1 MSFDELHRRQF
12 ITLLGSAA
20 MAWPLSAPAQQSQRV
35 RRIGVLANEPWPALE
50 GLYEGLRELGYG
62 EGEGL
67 LIEYR
72 FAEGAVE
79 RFPGLASELV
89 RLPVD
94 VIVTW
99 GTPATLAA
107 LKATSSIPIIMSAGD
122 PVGAGLVTSLAQ
134 PGGNV
139 TGLSSQT
146 AGGEGKRL
154 ELLKELLPNL
164 SRVAVLSNSTN
175 PYCVL
180 AVQYARR
187 RGAAL
192 GLALDVADVSAVSEL
207 DTAFRAISRGRP
219 DAALV
224 IADPFLA
231 HERALVAKLM
241 VEKRLPSMYAY
252 HEHVV
257 AGGLMAYMTSY
268 YDIFRREAAFIDK
281 IFKGAKPG
289 DLPVE
294 KPTKF
299 ELVINLKTAKALGLN
314 VPPSLLVRADR
325 LIE

>member
-1 MSFDELHRRQF
+1 MKRREF
-12 ITLLGSAA
+12 ITLLCGAA
-20 MAWPLSAPAQQSQRV
+20 AWPIVGRAQQPGQTRRV
-35 RRIGVLANEPWPALE
+35 GVLVPEPWPEVE
-50 GLYEGLRELGYG
+50 GLHNGLAELGYR
-62 EGEGL
+62 EGRNL
-67 LIEYR
+67 VIEYR
-72 FAEGAVE
+72 FAGSDAGQ
-79 RFPGLASELV
+79 FPALAAELV
-89 RLPVD
+89 GLPVD

-107 LKATSSIPIIMSAGD
+107 IKATRSIPIIMSAGD
-122 PVGAGLVTSLAQ
+122 PVGAGLVASLAH

-146 AGGEGKRL
+146 AGGEEKRL

-180 AVQYARR
+180 AVQYAQ
-187 RGAAL
+187 RGAAAL
-192 GLALDVADVSAVSEL
+192 GLMLNVVDASSVNDLDSAFQAMSRE
-207 DTAFRAISRGRP
+207 RA

-231 HERALVAKLM
+231 GQRALIAELM
-241 VEKRLPSMYAY
+241 VEHRLPSIYAY
-252 HEHVV
+252 HQHAE

-268 YDIFRREAAFIDK
+268 YDIFHREAAFIDK

-294 KPTKF
+294 RTTRF
-299 ELVINLKTAKALGLN
+299 ELAINLKTAKALGLT
-314 VPPSLLVRADR
+314 VPLSLLKRADR

>member
-1 MSFDELHRRQF
+1 MIGRREF
-12 ITLLGSAA
+12 ITLVGGAVT
-20 MAWPLSAPAQQSQRV
+20 AWPVAAFTQQPERMRRV
-35 RRIGVLANEPWPALE
+35 GVLVAEPWPEVE
-50 GLYEGLRELGYG
+50 GLHDGLGELGYR
-62 EGEGL
+62 EGRNL

-72 FAEGAVE
+72 FAGGDAG
-79 RFPGLASELV
+79 RFPGLAAELV

-94 VIVTW
+94 IIVTW

-107 LKATSSIPIIMSAGD
+107 IKATNSIPIIMSAGD
-122 PVGAGLVTSLAQ
+122 PVGAGLVASLAH

-146 AGGEGKRL
+146 AGGEEKRL
-154 ELLKELLPNL
+154 ELLKELLPSL

-175 PYCVL
+175 PYCVI

-187 RGAAL
+187 GAAAL
-192 GLALDVADVSAVSEL
+192 GLALDVVDASSVSDL
-207 DTAFRAISRGRP
+207 DTAFQAISRERA

-231 HERALVAKLM
+231 GQRALIAELM
-241 VEKRLPSMYAY
+241 VEHRLPSIYAY
-252 HEHVV
+252 HQHVE

-268 YDIFRREAAFIDK
+268 YDIFHRAAAFIDK

-294 KPTKF
+294 RTTRF
-299 ELVINLKTAKALGLN
+299 ELAINFKTAKALGLDI
-314 VPPSLLVRADR
+314 PHSLFVRANR
-325 LIE
+325 VIE

>member
-72 FAEGAVE
+72 FAEGAAE

-175 PYCVL
+175 PYCVV
-180 AVQYARR
+180 AVQHARR
-187 RGAAL
+187 AAAL